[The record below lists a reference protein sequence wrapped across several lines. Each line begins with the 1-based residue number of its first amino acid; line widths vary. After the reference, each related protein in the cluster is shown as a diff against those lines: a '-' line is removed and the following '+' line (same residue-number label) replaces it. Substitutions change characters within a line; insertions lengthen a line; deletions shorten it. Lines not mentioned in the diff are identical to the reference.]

1 MYMQKK
7 QGVQAVR
14 DQLREDALRKE
25 QFNRAEEQAKADR
38 REGIKSMINKSK
50 HSVESYRQ
58 QKIDQ
63 SKSENKAKIEYEKR
77 LIYKYEKEAQE
88 LEAAEEGLIKRLQEI
103 QEEERQA
110 FMELEQSM
118 ITASL
123 AKKDR
128 LEIVNEVNDEH
139 AQQQRELSEAQEATW
154 S

>member
-1 MYMQKK
+1 
-7 QGVQAVR
+7 
-14 DQLREDALRKE
+14 
-25 QFNRAEEQAKADR
+25 
-38 REGIKSMINKSK
+38 MINNSK
-50 HSVESYRQ
+50 NSVESYRQ
-58 QKIDQ
+58 KKIEQ
-63 SKSENKAKIEYEKR
+63 SKSENKAKIDYEKR

-88 LEAAEEGLIKRLQEI
+88 LESAEEGLIKRLQEI

-139 AQQQRELSEAQEATW
+139 AQQQRQNLTGTDTAAETGMRQRQ
-154 S
+154 